1 MRVWLFMKII
11 KSVSGVIMTLGNQDI
26 IMSYKICLKSLRK
39 LEFGKVYG
47 WKDILKMRVE
57 ILVKDRD
64 QDLQFNR
71 FCFSYV
77 VLRLNVFLIIRFAS
91 AISTII
97 FTMVFGQQT
106 HSHGGGRSESHP
118 QRFQMHGSGVC
129 PRQQHLKKLTV
140 KSKLTTIDID
150 KERRSK

>member
-1 MRVWLFMKII
+1 
-11 KSVSGVIMTLGNQDI
+11 
-26 IMSYKICLKSLRK
+26 MSYKICLKSLRK

-97 FTMVFGQQT
+97 FTMVFG
-106 HSHGGGRSESHP
+106 
-118 QRFQMHGSGVC
+118 
-129 PRQQHLKKLTV
+129 
-140 KSKLTTIDID
+140 
-150 KERRSK
+150 